1 MADTNLQ
8 ELLSVLNMRVS
19 PSGANAGAPAPDAIA
34 AASNSRGEDLAGEMG
49 HLAAQIEQ
57 LRQATAIQID
67 SLQGHTEAISRTEK
81 RDSSGGVAGVLG
93 HVFSSTLASGFGLAP
108 LFSGLFGLFGSGS
121 KPDPASP
128 LPKFSLPE
136 AVNVE
141 AGITGSREFA
151 PAGYA
156 QDGRVRAVPAQAQQ
170 IQIHV
175 NAMDSRSFMDRSDD
189 IAKAVKEAMLN
200 SHSLNDV
207 VADL

>member
-8 ELLSVLNMRVS
+8 ELLSVLNMRVALPGS
-19 PSGANAGAPAPDAIA
+19 STGAPAADAIP
-34 AASNSRGEDLAGEMG
+34 AASDSRGERLVGEMG
-49 HLAAQIEQ
+49 RLAAQIEE
-57 LRQATAIQID
+57 LRQATTTQID
-67 SLQGHTEAISRTEK
+67 SLQGHTEAISRADR

-121 KPDPASP
+121 KPDTASP

-141 AGITGSREFA
+141 AGLTGSREFA

-156 QDGRVRAVPAQAQQ
+156 QDGRARALPAAAQQ